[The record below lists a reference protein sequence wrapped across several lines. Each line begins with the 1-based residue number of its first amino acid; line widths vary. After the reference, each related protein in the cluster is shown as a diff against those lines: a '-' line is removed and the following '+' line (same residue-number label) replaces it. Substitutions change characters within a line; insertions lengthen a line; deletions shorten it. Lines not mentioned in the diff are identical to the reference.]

1 MSDVIKIVPKTSR
14 QERVDEFTE
23 RLSELLEE
31 YEDVGE
37 AEMMVILDLTALTMK
52 MGFIEFEE

>member
-1 MSDVIKIVPKTSR
+1 MSDVIKIVPKASR